1 MSYISVHGPVVIFEL
16 AVVMLRRSFHL
27 VDFQQQLVLLWLICT
42 WKDTGKKKTPTTSWS
57 IAEKQMETVAI
68 TSVL

>member
-27 VDFQQQLVLLWLICT
+27 VDFQQQLVLL
-42 WKDTGKKKTPTTSWS
+42 
-57 IAEKQMETVAI
+57 
-68 TSVL
+68 